1 MNRPRWLS
9 FILVFIILTFFW
21 ISLAAAASPLQTID
35 RPVQQAVPGILHPGN
50 HTFGIIVGAIIL
62 VTIVVTSAVFHKAR
76 GS

>member
-21 ISLAAAASPLQTID
+21 ISLAAAASPHQITDL
-35 RPVQQAVPGILHPGN
+35 PVKQAVPGILHPGN
-50 HTFGIIVGAIIL
+50 PTFGIIIGAIIL
-62 VTIVVTSAVFHKAR
+62 VTIVVASAAFRRVR